1 MIKLFRKIRQNLLLT
16 GSTGKYLQYA
26 IGEIVLVVIGILIAL
41 SINNWNEANKIERKK
56 QKLVT
61 SLIEDFE
68 FNRDILKNSTIIK
81 QDSIIAQM
89 DTFFSLTK
97 SNTQLVSA
105 DSLRKLAGG
114 FFRSFSFIPNL
125 TSYNEAVASGNLS
138 LLQNKALLE
147 EFTLFNRAYDD
158 FRKFE
163 EAGFYSFY
171 SGSSW
176 ELRKTAKPG
185 LLYGREPAGEISYVE
200 YKKLISSNLAQNCF
214 ENSHNLARNT
224 RRRLFEMLEKSE
236 TIIQMLKKMQT
247 Q

>member
-1 MIKLFRKIRQNLLLT
+1 M
-16 GSTGKYLQYA
+16 
-26 IGEIVLVVIGILIAL
+26 IGILIAL

-97 SNTQLVSA
+97 SNTPLVSV

>member
-56 QKLVT
+56 QELVT

-97 SNTQLVSA
+97 SNTPLVSV

-147 EFTLFNRAYDD
+147 EFTVFNRAYDD

-163 EAGFYSFY
+163 EAGFYSF
-171 SGSSW
+171 
-176 ELRKTAKPG
+176 L
-185 LLYGREPAGEISYVE
+185 
-200 YKKLISSNLAQNCF
+200 
-214 ENSHNLARNT
+214 
-224 RRRLFEMLEKSE
+224 
-236 TIIQMLKKMQT
+236 
-247 Q
+247 

>member
-16 GSTGKYLQYA
+16 GSTGKYLQYG

-97 SNTQLVSA
+97 SNTPLVSV

>member
-97 SNTQLVSA
+97 SNTPLVSV

-114 FFRSFSFIPNL
+114 FFRSISFNPNL

>member
-56 QKLVT
+56 QELVT

-97 SNTQLVSA
+97 SNTPLVSV

>member
-1 MIKLFRKIRQNLLLT
+1 MIKVICQIRQNLLNT
-16 GSTGKYLQYA
+16 GATGKYFKYA
-26 IGEIVLVVIGILIAL
+26 IGEIILVVIGILIAL
-41 SINNWNEANKIERKK
+41 QINNWNEKNKLENKK
-56 QKLVT
+56 QELIA

-68 FNRDILKNSTIIK
+68 FNRDILKNNTILK
-81 QDSIIAQM
+81 QDSLIDQM
-89 DTFFSLTK
+89 DSFFSLTK

>member
-1 MIKLFRKIRQNLLLT
+1 
-16 GSTGKYLQYA
+16 
-26 IGEIVLVVIGILIAL
+26 
-41 SINNWNEANKIERKK
+41 
-56 QKLVT
+56 
-61 SLIEDFE
+61 
-68 FNRDILKNSTIIK
+68 
-81 QDSIIAQM
+81 M

-97 SNTQLVSA
+97 SNTPLVSV

-114 FFRSFSFIPNL
+114 FFRSISFNPNL

-224 RRRLFEMLEKSE
+224 RRRLLKCWKSLRPSSKCLKNANSMIKIFRQIRQTLVISGNSVKYLKYAIGEIILVVIGILIALQINTWNENRKDRISEAIYYCKFLEDVDQDQAILLTQIQKS
-236 TIIQMLKKMQT
+236 
-247 Q
+247 

>member
-56 QKLVT
+56 QELVT

-97 SNTQLVSA
+97 SNTPLVSV

-114 FFRSFSFIPNL
+114 FFRSISFNPNL
-125 TSYNEAVASGNLS
+125 TSYNEAVSNGS
-138 LLQNKALLE
+138 LGLVRNKELLE
-147 EFTLFNRAYDD
+147 AFTSFNKSLGDY
-158 FRKFE
+158 RKSE
-163 EAGFYSFY
+163 DAGYYSFY

-176 ELRKTAKPG
+176 ELRKTTGPG
-185 LLYGREPAGEISYVE
+185 
-200 YKKLISSNLAQNCF
+200 
-214 ENSHNLARNT
+214 
-224 RRRLFEMLEKSE
+224 
-236 TIIQMLKKMQT
+236 
-247 Q
+247 